1 MNHTRSI
8 LVGLSMTLLFA
19 TLGFSADEGWSLSKL
34 NPFSKTSSTK
44 SSPPQAKNFN
54 SSAKPSYRKTEPSTM
69 DKISSGTK
77 NMVSKTKTA
86 LTPGGG
92 KTAKA
97 KPAANTVQT
106 KSKDGQKKSWV
117 PSWLSKKEEPK
128 KAQTIP
134 EFLNQ
139 PRPK

>member
-1 MNHTRSI
+1 MNRTRSI
-8 LVGLSMTLLFA
+8 LLGLSLALLFA
-19 TLGFSADEGWSLSKL
+19 TRGFSADEGWSLSKL

-44 SSPPQAKNFN
+44 SSPPEPRNFN
-54 SSAKPSYRKTEPSTM
+54 SSAKPSFRKTEPSTM

-77 NMVSKTKTA
+77 SMVNKTKTA
-86 LTPGGG
+86 LTPGGS
-92 KTAKA
+92 KVAKP

-128 KAQTIP
+128 TARTVP